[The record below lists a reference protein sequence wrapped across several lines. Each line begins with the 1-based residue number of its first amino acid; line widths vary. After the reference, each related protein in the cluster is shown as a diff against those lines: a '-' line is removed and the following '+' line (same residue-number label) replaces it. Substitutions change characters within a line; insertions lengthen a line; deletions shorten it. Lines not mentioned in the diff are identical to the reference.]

1 MGKYEDQ
8 LAQLAALERWVLP
21 GLDSLHLALNEVK
34 ISYDRVH
41 GDTGF
46 TGKTDAAI
54 KEMLSLQATEAANNA
69 DALSELPRQIEA
81 ANAALALAKQAHS
94 KLPDAEIEPELKQNI
109 LAGSWLAFPLGTLAG
124 HEGVRLWE
132 EHLAG
137 EREKAAKEA
146 LDAFEADISTPTSKT
161 TEHALNAN
169 KPSDGN
175 YHAAEAQN
183 RPPFTPIPTGGPT
196 TPGPRTTPSSVGRGG
211 GGGEDPRTEVFPP
224 PPPRPPVEPPV
235 ITDPGTDIPG
245 GTDDPV
251 VSDPGGTG
259 PGGTGPGGSGPG
271 TTAPSVDGGLDG
283 SIAGAG
289 GLAGAA
295 GLAGGARLAGR
306 LGAGAG
312 GLGAGIP
319 GMGGVGGLGAGGLG
333 AGGLG
338 AGGLGANGAAS
349 TMGAGSGSGSAA
361 GGRGSGTSAGGR
373 GGQSMMSHGQGQGG
387 GESDRK
393 KKRPSGLLGLAAPTL
408 DDDGDPTLRS
418 ASAGPGARGGRSGR
432 NADDS
437 AVGYDDGAPGE

>member
-21 GLDSLHLALNEVK
+21 GLDSVHLALNEVK

-41 GDTGF
+41 GETGF
-46 TGKTDAAI
+46 TGKTDEAI
-54 KEMLSLQATEAANNA
+54 KEMLSTQSSEAAKNA
-69 DALSELPRQIEA
+69 DALSELPGQIEA

-94 KLPDAEIEPELKQNI
+94 NLPGAEIEPELKKNI

-132 EHLAG
+132 EHLSG

-146 LDAFEADISTPTSKT
+146 LDAFEADISTPTTKT
-161 TEHALNAN
+161 TEHALNAS

-175 YHAAEAQN
+175 YHADEAQN
-183 RPPFTPIPTGGPT
+183 RKPFTPITPSGPT
-196 TPGPRTTPSSVGRGG
+196 TPGPRATPSNFGRGG
-211 GGGEDPRTEVFPP
+211 GGGDDPRIEVFPP
-224 PPPRPPVEPPV
+224 RRPPVEPPV
-235 ITDPGTDIPG
+235 ITDPRPPIEIPG
-245 GTDDPV
+245 GTGDDPV
-251 VSDPGGTG
+251 VSN

-271 TTAPSVDGGLDG
+271 GSGPGATAPSVDGGLDG
-283 SIAGAG
+283 SVAGAG

-333 AGGLG
+333 AGGFG

-361 GGRGSGTSAGGR
+361 GGRGTGSSPGGR

-387 GESDRK
+387 SESDRK

-432 NADDS
+432 SDDS
-437 AVGYDDGAPGE
+437 AVGYDDSATD